1 MIVSTKSIK
10 IHSKEENDMIDLTVE
25 ISNFVKKSGISD
37 GIVTVFVSGS
47 TGSVTTIEYEPGL
60 IKDFPEML
68 GRIAPRDLDY
78 GHEQMWHDGNG
89 HSHVKAS
96 LMGPSLTVPFIDG
109 ELCLGIWQQI
119 VFLELDTRNRTRNLI
134 LQILGE

>member
-1 MIVSTKSIK
+1 MVVATKSIK
-10 IHSKEENDMIDLTVE
+10 IHSKGENDMIDLTEE
-25 ISNFVKKSGISD
+25 ISNFVKKSDISN
-37 GIVTVFVSGS
+37 GTITVFVSGS

-60 IKDFPEML
+60 IKDFPKML
-68 GRIAPRDLDY
+68 DRISPKDIDY

-109 ELCLGIWQQI
+109 ELCLGTWQQI

>member
-1 MIVSTKSIK
+1 MTVSTKLIK
-10 IHSKEENDMIDLTVE
+10 IHSKGENDMIDLTEE
-25 ISNFVKKSGISD
+25 ISSFVKKSGISN
-37 GIVTVFVSGS
+37 GTITVFISGS

-68 GRIAPRDLDY
+68 DRIVPKDLDY
-78 GHEQMWHDGNG
+78 GHERMWHDGNG

-96 LMGPSLTVPFIDG
+96 LMGPSLTVPLMDG
-109 ELCLGIWQQI
+109 ELCLGTWQQI
-119 VFLELDTRNRTRNLI
+119 VFVELDTRSRTRDLI

>member
-1 MIVSTKSIK
+1 MVVATKSIK
-10 IHSKEENDMIDLTVE
+10 IHSKGENDMIDLTEE
-25 ISNFVKKSGISD
+25 ISNFVKKSDISN
-37 GIVTVFVSGS
+37 GTITVFVSGS

-60 IKDFPEML
+60 IKDFPKML
-68 GRIAPRDLDY
+68 DRISPRDIDY

-109 ELCLGIWQQI
+109 ELCLGTWQQI

-134 LQILGE
+134 LQIIGE